1 MTWLQMFMAYYVG
14 YQLISFLRYCYR
26 YGRQGAGPGSEGWMD
41 YFETEGEDPN
51 RNYLVYLVK
60 TNKEKGHKP
69 KPSLTTEQWAKA
81 QAEKSSK
88 AKKTT
93 QPKKKQAKKKGKSTK
108 DK

>member
-1 MTWLQMFMAYYVG
+1 MDDKALDQAVKD
-14 YQLISFLRYCYR
+14 
-26 YGRQGAGPGSEGWMD
+26 GWITPKQR
-41 YFETEGEDPN
+41 ENIPN
-51 RNYLVYLVK
+51 RNYLVYLAK

-69 KPSLTTEQWAKA
+69 KPSLTTEQWAKV

-108 DK
+108 GK

>member
-1 MTWLQMFMAYYVG
+1 MDDKALDQAVKD
-14 YQLISFLRYCYR
+14 
-26 YGRQGAGPGSEGWMD
+26 GWITAKQR
-41 YFETEGEDPN
+41 EKIPN
-51 RNYLVYLVK
+51 RNYLVYLAK

-69 KPSLTTEQWAKA
+69 KPSLSTAEWEKK

-108 DK
+108 GK

>member
-1 MTWLQMFMAYYVG
+1 MDDKALDQAVKD
-14 YQLISFLRYCYR
+14 
-26 YGRQGAGPGSEGWMD
+26 GWITLKQR
-41 YFETEGEDPN
+41 EKIPN

-81 QAEKSSK
+81 QTEKSSK

>member
-14 YQLISFLRYCYR
+14 YQLISFLRYCYL
-26 YGRQGAGPGSEGWMD
+26 A
-41 YFETEGEDPN
+41 
-51 RNYLVYLVK
+51 K

-69 KPSLTTEQWAKA
+69 KPSLSTAEWEKR

-93 QPKKKQAKKKGKSTK
+93 QPKKNQPKKKGKTTK
-108 DK
+108 GK